1 MLAHLVNCPSS
12 RVLAVFDEQVT
23 VATLNTRGV
32 AVVGTHLAGRF
43 AVIGAEV
50 EVGNADVACFQEVF
64 TWWHL
69 RLLARRM
76 PSKFHDHRSAALYG
90 HHVTLLPVETLLCL
104 AASFLVN
111 HPGSRRDR
119 GGVRRWWLHCAH
131 V

>member
-1 MLAHLVNCPSS
+1 MLMSPVS
-12 RVLAVFDEQVT
+12 R
-23 VATLNTRGV
+23 RCSPG
-32 AVVGTHLAGRF
+32 G
-43 AVIGAEV
+43 I
-50 EVGNADVACFQEVF
+50 
-64 TWWHL
+64 L

>member
-1 MLAHLVNCPSS
+1 
-12 RVLAVFDEQVT
+12 VFDEQVT

-50 EVGNADVACFQEVF
+50 EVGDADVACFQEVF

-90 HHVTLLPVETLLCL
+90 HHVTLLPVETLLCPAQQRDHRRPYQQPIRLL
-104 AASFLVN
+104 ALPEPTSQPAPP
-111 HPGSRRDR
+111 H
-119 GGVRRWWLHCAH
+119 VRLC
-131 V
+131 